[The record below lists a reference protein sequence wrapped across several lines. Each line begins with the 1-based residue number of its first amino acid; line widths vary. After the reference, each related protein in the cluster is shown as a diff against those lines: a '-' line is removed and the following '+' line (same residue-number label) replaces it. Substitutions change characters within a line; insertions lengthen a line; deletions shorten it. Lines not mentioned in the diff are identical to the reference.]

1 MNFALQEGTHRG
13 LFEVL
18 AARFHEGGF
27 FIMMLILIVGIIAL
41 ILLVRGIFLVRNR
54 NPKIEKTIIL
64 INSLGLFALVLGVFG
79 QLIQLINTLDY
90 LSSFEGTT
98 PRDFADGLKTTML
111 PTLFGA
117 FIFLFTRLSTIL
129 LHWIK
134 PFQEKDGKSVL
145 SKESNPSTNFK

>member
-1 MNFALQEGTHRG
+1 MTFALQERAQRG
-13 LFEVL
+13 LLEVL
-18 AARFHEGGF
+18 AARFEEGGF
-27 FIMMLILIVGIIAL
+27 FIMMLILIVGIIGL
-41 ILLVRGIFLVRNR
+41 ILLVRGIYLVRKR

-117 FIFLFTRLSTIL
+117 FIFLFTRFSTIL

-134 PFQEKDGKSVL
+134 PFQEKEAKPGFSNKSNSSIT
-145 SKESNPSTNFK
+145 SK